1 MQHRF
6 KEIRQIYMSG
16 SPIDDLKMCIIKEK
30 ILKQFLLRPVKF
42 KNLALGPRISFN
54 SCATSSKLLFNYSIY
69 SNTEINPEYP

>member
-16 SPIDDLKMCIIKEK
+16 SPIDDLKMCIIKGK

-42 KNLALGPRISFN
+42 KNLGPRIPFN

-69 SNTEINPEYP
+69 SNTEIIPEYP